1 MSDENKDQEDGVSKS
16 LLKFWSGIDIQI
28 RRMLIGGLVLI
39 MLYYLMS
46 PLQQCKRQKST
57 GPYPVSDY
65 WCYKNINW

>member
-39 MLYYLMS
+39 VLYYLMS
-46 PLQQCKRQKST
+46 PLQQCKRYNKVLDSFCYRST
-57 GPYPVSDY
+57 S
-65 WCYKNINW
+65 W